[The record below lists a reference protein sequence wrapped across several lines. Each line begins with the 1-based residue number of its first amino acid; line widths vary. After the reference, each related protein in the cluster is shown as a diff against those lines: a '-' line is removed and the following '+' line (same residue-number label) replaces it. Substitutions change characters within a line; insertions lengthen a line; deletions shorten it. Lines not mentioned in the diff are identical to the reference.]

1 MSCFPS
7 KVEETVRTRLENWL
21 AKIFGESFPFGD
33 VLEAD
38 FPPRAGG
45 SEKNKGEGELLK
57 LKTTRVFDKEDA
69 REGLADDFKQVNSK
83 FSSATSR
90 FLELDQVFN
99 A

>member
-1 MSCFPS
+1 M
-7 KVEETVRTRLENWL
+7 RTRLENWL
-21 AKIFGESFPFGD
+21 ARIFGEAFPFDD
-33 VLEAD
+33 VLEGD

-45 SEKNKGEGELLK
+45 SEKNKGEGEFLK
-57 LKTTRVFDKEDA
+57 LKRTRVIDKEDA
-69 REGLADDFKQVNSK
+69 KEGLADDFKQVNSK

>member
-1 MSCFPS
+1 M
-7 KVEETVRTRLENWL
+7 RTRLENWL
-21 AKIFGESFPFGD
+21 ARIFGESFPFGD
-33 VLEAD
+33 VFEGD
-38 FPPRAGG
+38 SPPRAGG

-57 LKTTRVFDKEDA
+57 LKRTRDA
-69 REGLADDFKQVNSK
+69 KEGLADDFKQVNSK

>member
-1 MSCFPS
+1 M
-7 KVEETVRTRLENWL
+7 RTRLENWL

-33 VLEAD
+33 VLEGD

-45 SEKNKGEGELLK
+45 SEKNKGEGEFLK
-57 LKTTRVFDKEDA
+57 LKRTREIDEEDA
-69 REGLADDFKQVNSK
+69 KEGLADDFKQANSK
-83 FSSATSR
+83 ISSATSR

>member
-1 MSCFPS
+1 M
-7 KVEETVRTRLENWL
+7 RTRLENWL
-21 AKIFGESFPFGD
+21 AKIFGEYFPFGD
-33 VLEAD
+33 VFEGD
-38 FPPRAGG
+38 FTSWSGE

-57 LKTTRVFDKEDA
+57 LKTTRDA
-69 REGLADDFKQVNSK
+69 KEGLADDFKQVNSK

>member
-1 MSCFPS
+1 M
-7 KVEETVRTRLENWL
+7 
-21 AKIFGESFPFGD
+21 
-33 VLEAD
+33 
-38 FPPRAGG
+38 
-45 SEKNKGEGELLK
+45 K

-83 FSSATSR
+83 FSSAASR

>member
-1 MSCFPS
+1 M
-7 KVEETVRTRLENWL
+7 RARLENWL
-21 AKIFGESFPFGD
+21 AKIFGEYFPFGD
-33 VLEAD
+33 VFEGD
-38 FPPRAGG
+38 FTSWSGE

-57 LKTTRVFDKEDA
+57 LKTTRVIDEEDA
-69 REGLADDFKQVNSK
+69 KEGLADDFKQVNSK